1 MFRIINYSCNSVR
14 RQPNKKRRGRQFE
27 EIFHKIRY
35 WMANKH
41 MKMWTLL
48 VTGKCELKL
57 QLDATTHPLKWL
69 KLKQMTIPRD
79 DETMEN

>member
-1 MFRIINYSCNSVR
+1 
-14 RQPNKKRRGRQFE
+14 
-27 EIFHKIRY
+27 
-35 WMANKH
+35 MAKKH

-57 QLDATTHPLKWL
+57 KSDATTHPLKWL